1 MLRFF
6 AKGLRTL
13 HDVKR
18 EERGFTLIELLVV
31 IIIIGILA
39 AIAIPVFLAQR
50 TKAWEATAQSD
61 ARNAAAA
68 ATSCSAD
75 NGGAYDAPTDCRT
88 IGPLNANGY
97 HKTQLVTINNITG
110 NGCHWGITV
119 HHNNGGQGAQF
130 TTWNTAVAPA
140 DSNAGQVHMVAAA
153 AVTPAPPACP

>member
-31 IIIIGILA
+31 IIILGILA
-39 AIAIPVFLAQR
+39 AIAIPIFLAQR

-68 ATSCSAD
+68 ATSCSVNA
-75 NGGAYDAPTDCRT
+75 GGDYTACVTEAQ
-88 IGPLNANGY
+88 LSANGY
-97 HKTQLVTINNITG
+97 NRTNLVTINGGAALG
-110 NGCHWGITV
+110 NGTDWSISVQHTT
-119 HHNNGGQGAQF
+119 GGQAAVFQTFGGAG
-130 TTWNTAVAPA
+130 V
-140 DSNAGQVHMVAAA
+140 AGQVRLVARG
-153 AVTPAPPACP
+153 TAPPALP